1 MSVQRR
7 LLQGVGANLVNQVL
21 TIAQQLIMLPVFL
34 GKWDPLV
41 YGQWLI
47 LSAIPGAFA
56 FADAGFLGAAA
67 NAMMFH
73 VGRSEMA
80 RARVVLHSTVWCV
93 LIFLAVL
100 LSVGL
105 TALAIID
112 APEIASPDR
121 KIALGLLMI
130 YVVLLVLNGF
140 SDGVFRAVGRYA
152 LGVQVMN
159 ASRVLEF
166 VLSVIGL
173 YGWGR
178 FETVAA
184 GLVLGKACTIAWA
197 WRYIARNIPDL
208 KIGVAD
214 RDFAEMRRLVR
225 PALSFAVL
233 PMTSALTIQGSI
245 LVAGA
250 LLGPVYVTV
259 LSSTRTVTRAL
270 VQLMM
275 VLSTAAWPE
284 LTLAIAQGNNAVVRR
299 TLRWLYAIALGA
311 GIPGA
316 LLLCVFG
323 NTILQAWSHGKVH
336 ADVLLLITLTAAALV
351 NGIAQVPRTLLLASN
366 AHSGLAVA
374 SIVFAVLQLAL
385 QFALTSTF
393 SHAAAGIATLFG
405 ELSIAIVCFG
415 LTHRKGVDRIMFSQ

>member
-1 MSVQRR
+1 
-7 LLQGVGANLVNQVL
+7 
-21 TIAQQLIMLPVFL
+21 
-34 GKWDPLV
+34 
-41 YGQWLI
+41 
-47 LSAIPGAFA
+47 
-56 FADAGFLGAAA
+56 
-67 NAMMFH
+67 
-73 VGRSEMA
+73 
-80 RARVVLHSTVWCV
+80 
-93 LIFLAVL
+93 
-100 LSVGL
+100 
-105 TALAIID
+105 
-112 APEIASPDR
+112 
-121 KIALGLLMI
+121 
-130 YVVLLVLNGF
+130 
-140 SDGVFRAVGRYA
+140 
-152 LGVQVMN
+152 
-159 ASRVLEF
+159 
-166 VLSVIGL
+166 
-173 YGWGR
+173 
-178 FETVAA
+178 
-184 GLVLGKACTIAWA
+184 
-197 WRYIARNIPDL
+197 
-208 KIGVAD
+208 
-214 RDFAEMRRLVR
+214 
-225 PALSFAVL
+225 
-233 PMTSALTIQGSI
+233 
-245 LVAGA
+245 
-250 LLGPVYVTV
+250 VYVTV